1 MAVLNTGLAKTSA
14 EAYTI
19 DNSCRF
25 NYADDAYLGWTP
37 GSTSNRRTWI
47 WSGWI
52 KRSKLSFANGAVFIA
67 DGDGSGHGTY
77 FRFESNNTFQFL
89 DYDSG
94 YNFNLLSNTVYRDT
108 TAWMHLVLAVDTT
121 QATDSDRIKIYF
133 NGEQVTDF
141 ASTAYPTQNYDTYVN
156 HTVAHGLNH
165 SWWNGSINAYGDGY
179 LAEVHFIDGMS
190 FFSDTSG
197 TANSSFN
204 INTFGETGDYG
215 EWKPVEVTGVT
226 YGTNGFYLDFSD
238 SAALG
243 DDAAGSN
250 DFTVTNLAAADQ
262 MLDTPTN
269 NFATMNP
276 LAALDSGTTLSE
288 GNLKAT
294 QANLGAIPATMAV
307 TSGKWYWEVRC
318 EQVGSNHL
326 GIGVVDIDNFDCEN
340 YVGSDTYGWNIHA
353 LSGKKYHNAST
364 VGSNV
369 GSFANGDV
377 MGVAVDVDNDDIWFS
392 ENGTW
397 TEGDPAAGTGAS
409 HTNLSGTICPAIGS
423 ASSSTRWVCN
433 FGQEG
438 TFNGNETAGG
448 NADENGYGDFLN
460 SVPSGFLALCTAN
473 LDTPAV
479 IPSEHFDI
487 VTYTGNDSDNE
498 IDGLNFQP
506 DWVWIK
512 RRDDTD
518 HHMLFDSL
526 RGFNDDGD
534 SLHIKISEDSNQESH
549 DDDQHLK
556 SFDSDGFTVQGSD
569 SETNG
574 DTNTYVAWN
583 WKIAGTASG
592 TTTGSGTSKAYSAR
606 HNTDAGISLIK
617 YIGNGTAGHT
627 IPHHLGAAPDVVWV
641 CKRTVASNVLEQ
653 RAILGNANL
662 QPTTD
667 EATSYSVTWFNGTA
681 PSSTVFT
688 LGSGSTNV
696 DDVDHFAWCFR
707 SIDGYSK
714 MGKYTGNGS
723 SNGTFVYTGFRVK
736 WLLHK
741 KTNDTANWV
750 ITDATRNTYNP
761 VGLYLIPNENNAEA
775 DGTTFFDFTS
785 NGFKLRTS
793 GGGQNGNDDTHVF
806 IAFAETPFRYAN
818 AR

>member
-1 MAVLNTGLAKTSA
+1 
-14 EAYTI
+14 
-19 DNSCRF
+19 
-25 NYADDAYLGWTP
+25 
-37 GSTSNRRTWI
+37 
-47 WSGWI
+47 
-52 KRSKLSFANGAVFIA
+52 
-67 DGDGSGHGTY
+67 
-77 FRFESNNTFQFL
+77 
-89 DYDSG
+89 
-94 YNFNLLSNTVYRDT
+94 
-108 TAWMHLVLAVDTT
+108 
-121 QATDSDRIKIYF
+121 
-133 NGEQVTDF
+133 
-141 ASTAYPTQNYDTYVN
+141 
-156 HTVAHGLNH
+156 
-165 SWWNGSINAYGDGY
+165 
-179 LAEVHFIDGMS
+179 
-190 FFSDTSG
+190 
-197 TANSSFN
+197 
-204 INTFGETGDYG
+204 
-215 EWKPVEVTGVT
+215 
-226 YGTNGFYLDFSD
+226 
-238 SAALG
+238 
-243 DDAAGSN
+243 
-250 DFTVTNLAAADQ
+250 
-262 MLDTPTN
+262 
-269 NFATMNP
+269 MNP

-353 LSGKKYHNAST
+353 LSGKKYHDAST